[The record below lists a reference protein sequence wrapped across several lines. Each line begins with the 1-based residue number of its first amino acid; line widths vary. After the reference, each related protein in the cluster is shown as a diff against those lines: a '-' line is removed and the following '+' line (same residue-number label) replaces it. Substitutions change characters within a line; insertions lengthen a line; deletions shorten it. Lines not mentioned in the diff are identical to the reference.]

1 MVKPIT
7 IVGVHLLND
16 FSGSPLV
23 FMQSLKTL
31 KEREV
36 ILELH
41 TAGSGAGFLDQLN
54 LRKRIYPY
62 RFFENRLLRLLAF
75 MLSQAYLFFSM
86 WRYWRRE
93 DVIIYVN
100 TLLPFGAGLAGWL
113 MGKKVVY
120 HIHESYIQPAPLK
133 FFLRKVASLSAD
145 QVIYVSEYLM
155 REEKIEGV
163 KGIVVHNALP
173 DEFVRLAAQNAYD
186 TRHQEV
192 FTVLMV
198 CSLKDYKGIPEFVQ
212 LAARHQDLQF
222 ELVLNAD
229 ESSIH
234 GYFSKSTM
242 PANLRVFPVQQD
254 LDSFYR
260 RASLVVNLTN
270 PGSCIETFGMT
281 ILEAMA
287 YGVPVLAP
295 PVGGPL
301 ELVEEDRNGFTVDVR
316 DEKLLD
322 SRILFLSRNPALMQV
337 LSGGARKTA
346 SRFAKSTFDRKIEGI
361 FSCL

>member
-1 MVKPIT
+1 MIKPCT

-31 KEREV
+31 RDRNV
-36 ILELH
+36 MVELH
-41 TAGSGAGFLDQLN
+41 TAGSGGGFLDQLN
-54 LRKRIYPY
+54 LRKRTYPY
-62 RFFENRLLRLLAF
+62 RFFNNRFLRLLAF
-75 MLSQAYLFFSM
+75 LFSQIFLFFSM
-86 WRYWRRE
+86 WRYWRR

-120 HIHESYIQPAPLK
+120 HIHERYIQPAALK
-133 FFLRKVASLSAD
+133 FFLRKVASWSAD

-163 KGIVVHNALP
+163 KGAVVHNALP
-173 DEFVRLAAQNAYD
+173 DEFVRHAAQNTYAASN
-186 TRHQEV
+186 QQV

-212 LAARHQDLQF
+212 LAIRHPDLQF
-222 ELVLNAD
+222 ELVLNSD
-229 ESSIH
+229 EKSISR
-234 GYFSKSTM
+234 YFVNTAK
-242 PANLRVFPVQQD
+242 PANLTLFAVQTN

-270 PGSCIETFGMT
+270 PGSCVETFGMT

-301 ELVEEDRNGFTVDVR
+301 ELVEEERNGFTVDVR

-322 SRILFLSRNPALMQV
+322 SRIHFLSSNPALMQV
-337 LSGGARKTA
+337 LSCGARRTA
-346 SRFAKSTFDRKIEGI
+346 SRFARTTFDRKIEGV